1 LGALVSL
8 VLCALTGGLW
18 WADIRR
24 EGTSGELSPL
34 AVDGLQLGILW
45 FLFRELCFFGAFFW
59 SFFHL
64 ALSPAVEVGNT
75 WPPAHLRAVNPFH
88 LPLLNTAV
96 LLSRGATVTVAHHRL
111 VGGRRAER

>member
-1 LGALVSL
+1 MGGGLLATSTVVWFQFGGRLGALVSL
-8 VLCALTGGLW
+8 ALCALTGGLW

-75 WPPAHLRAVNPFH
+75 
-88 LPLLNTAV
+88 
-96 LLSRGATVTVAHHRL
+96 
-111 VGGRRAER
+111 